1 MLSATVIRRL
11 EALGEISKQGKSLNG
26 LFRLLE
32 NPILWHEAYANI
44 YANDGATTPGADN
57 TTLDGFSEERVAS
70 IIARL
75 KNGSY
80 RFQPAR
86 RTYVPKKNGKKRP
99 LGISSGDDKLVQ
111 EVVRIIL
118 ERIYEPIFENSSH
131 GFRPGR
137 SPHTA
142 LEQIGNQWSAI
153 KWMVDMD
160 IRSYFDTID
169 HTLLM
174 ALLAKKIED
183 DRFLHLIQAMLD
195 AGYLEDWTY
204 YATYSGVPQGSI
216 CAPILAN
223 VYLHELDLFMKD
235 MKERFEKGKKRKK
248 NLTYSRYSST
258 IARLRKEIDGLK
270 GKEGQEEALQA
281 LQHEIRRIDTLRK
294 HIPSG
299 DPLDTEYKRLY
310 YCRYA
315 DDFLVGVIGSH
326 QDAESV
332 RQEMR
337 RFIEETLQLTIA
349 EEKSHIRHSKK
360 GATFVGYEVKT
371 YSGDRIVKIKRG
383 TRHTTFKAVSERI
396 QLHIPAGK
404 LQQFCRKKRYGDY
417 ATIKATHR
425 RELIQQSD
433 AEIIIAFNGELRGLV
448 NYYGLAF
455 NVKTHMNKLHY
466 IWKRSLLKTLAN
478 KHKTST
484 TKIIKRLK
492 TEEGLVLTVQGEKKT
507 RIIRVFQLKGFEP
520 KASHNATVD
529 IPPDIL
535 TLTLSRSELIRR
547 LNASQCEYCQ
557 TPKGPFE
564 VHHIRKMQDVAH
576 GKTAWQKLMAAR
588 NRKTLILCLNCHH
601 LLHAGKLPDRE
612 HRARQVKGEPDALKG
627 ASPVLRG
634 GDG

>member
-1 MLSATVIRRL
+1 MLSETVIRRL
-11 EALGEISKQGKSLNG
+11 EALGEISKQGKPLNG

-44 YANDGATTPGADN
+44 YANDGAITPGTDN
-57 TTLDGFSEERVAS
+57 ITLDGFSEERVAS

-142 LEQIGNQWSAI
+142 LEQIGNQWSSI
-153 KWMVDMD
+153 KWIVDMD
-160 IRSYFDTID
+160 IRSYFDTIN
-169 HTLLM
+169 HELLM
-174 ALLAKKIED
+174 VLLAKKIED
-183 DRFLHLIQAMLD
+183 SRFLTLIQAMLD

-204 YATYSGVPQGSI
+204 HATYSGVPQGSI
-216 CAPILAN
+216 VSPILAN

-235 MKERFEKGKKRKK
+235 MKKRFEKGKRRKK
-248 NLTYSRYSST
+248 NLVYSRYSYT
-258 IARLRKEIDGLK
+258 IKRLRKEIDDLK
-270 GKEGQEEALQA
+270 GKEGKEEALQA
-281 LQHEIRRIDTLRK
+281 LRQEIRQIDKLRK
-294 HIPSG
+294 QLPSG
-299 DPLDTEYKRLY
+299 DPFDTEYKRLY

-315 DDFLVGVIGSH
+315 DDFIVGIIGSY
-326 QDAESV
+326 QDAERV

-337 RFIEETLQLTIA
+337 RFIEETLKLTIA

-360 GATFVGYEVKT
+360 GAIFVGYEVKT
-371 YSGDRIVKIKRG
+371 YSGDRVVKVKRG
-383 TRHTTFKAVSERI
+383 TRHTTFKAVSERL
-396 QLHIPAGK
+396 QLHIPSGK
-404 LQQFCRKKRYGDY
+404 LQKFCSNKGYGDY
-417 ATIKATHR
+417 ATMKAAHR
-425 RELIQQSD
+425 RELTQQSD

-448 NYYGLAF
+448 NYYALAF
-455 NVKTHMNKLHY
+455 NVKTHMSKLYY

-484 TKIIKRLK
+484 NKFIKRLK

-507 RIIRVFQLKGFEP
+507 RTIRVFQLKGFEP
-520 KASHNATVD
+520 KVSHHAKVD
-529 IPPDIL
+529 IPPNIL
-535 TLTLSRSELIRR
+535 TLALCRSELIRR
-547 LNASQCEYCQ
+547 LNASQCEYCE
-557 TPKGPFE
+557 TTSGPFE
-564 VHHIRKMQDVAH
+564 VHHIRKMKDVAH

-612 HRARQVKGEPDALKG
+612 HRTRQVKGEPDARKARTSG
-627 ASPVLRG
+627 SEG
-634 GDG
+634 G